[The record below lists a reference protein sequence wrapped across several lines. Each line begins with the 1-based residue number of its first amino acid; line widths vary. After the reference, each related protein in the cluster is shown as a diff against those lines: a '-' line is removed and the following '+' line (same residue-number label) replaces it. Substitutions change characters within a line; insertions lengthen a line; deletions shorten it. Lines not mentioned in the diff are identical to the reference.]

1 MQDLAKTIPL
11 EVVGPWRC
19 IRGYR
24 GWVMKHLP
32 RGLWQVGELEEEEKL
47 LRLAEGRYSLEM
59 VPS

>member
-1 MQDLAKTIPL
+1 
-11 EVVGPWRC
+11 
-19 IRGYR
+19 
-24 GWVMKHLP
+24 MKHLP